1 MARHV
6 YDNAMVAHVWAQGTA
21 ESGRSH
27 NGQFYFEGKRLYS
40 YGSHILVGL
49 ILDSGEVLLNASTY
63 GITTTRHQ
71 SYASYATHHR
81 LCFHVPE
88 LTLFVRDVMTRPDAV
103 RKFVAERILG
113 MGENV
118 AAFLLRTF
126 AGDKKPAAT
135 VDRMIDVAHRD
146 LAKLKTKE
154 EARVKA
160 SRLRDATNMSGMSD
174 ADKAEWLGRVRK
186 AWNPIKDLRKTR
198 TNILHAQIAA
208 KKAGRTRQVKIL
220 STLRKEVSGY
230 LDVEIAK
237 WNRKYSNKS
246 MRIFLIPQFKVLAAR
261 HLANKS
267 MTSYDYNSLASLANA
282 IADCKGLQPASRTR
296 FRTIAAEAIERA
308 AQLQVAEQAA
318 HELQRIARAKEAFE
332 RDAAKRDAWLRGES
346 VSYFRGTDERGGAL
360 LRLRGDNLETSHGA
374 TVPLDHAVKAFKAI
388 KRCRDHGV
396 GWKRNGETIRVG
408 HFQIDTIEPTG
419 DFVAG
424 CHRIGWNEVERIA
437 RQLNL
442 FAGD

>member
-6 YDNAMVAHVWAQGTA
+6 YDNAMVAHVWAQGTE

-40 YGSHILVGL
+40 YGSHFLVGL

-146 LAKLKTKE
+146 VAKRKAKE

-160 SRLRDATNMSGMSD
+160 GRLRDATNMSGMSD

-186 AWNPIKDLRKTR
+186 AWNPIKNLRKTR
-198 TNILHAQIAA
+198 TNILRAQIEA
-208 KKAGRTRQVKIL
+208 KKVGRTRQVKIL
-220 STLRKEVSGY
+220 SALRKEVSGY
-230 LDVEIAK
+230 LDIEIAK
-237 WNRKYSNKS
+237 WDRKDSNRS
-246 MRIFLIPQFKVLAAR
+246 MRSFHIPQFKRLAAR
-261 HLANKS
+261 HLANES
-267 MTSYDYNSLASLANA
+267 MASYDYNSLASLANA
-282 IADCKGLQPASRTR
+282 IADCKGLQSASRDR
-296 FRTIAAEAIERA
+296 FRAIASEAIERA
-308 AQLQVAEQAA
+308 AQIRVVEQAA
-318 HELQRIARAKEAFE
+318 EELNRIARAKEAFE
-332 RDAAKRDAWLRGES
+332 RETQRRENWLRGDTGG
-346 VSYFRGTDERGGAL
+346 YWRGTDERGGAL
-360 LRLRGDNLETSHGA
+360 LRVRGDNLETSQGA
-374 TVPLDHAVKAFKAI
+374 TVPLDHAIKAFKVI
-388 KRCRDHGV
+388 KRCRDAGV
-396 GWKRNGETIRVG
+396 SWKRNGETIRVG

-419 DFVAG
+419 DFTAG

-437 RQLNL
+437 RSLGI
-442 FAGD
+442 FE